1 VGRRGA
7 PRWAVRG
14 PGRILATKFRE
25 LARRREEVDALLRM
39 SPLTDEQRL
48 QMDGSI
54 SERNARQMC
63 ESGCDVLVAATGIFA
78 CPPHERARGW
88 GR

>member
-1 VGRRGA
+1 MPA
-7 PRWAVRG
+7 HAVVDRD
-14 PGRILATKFRE
+14 ATGK
-25 LARRREEVDALLRM
+25 

-54 SERNARQMC
+54 SERNARQVC

-78 CPPHERARGW
+78 CPPHARARGW